1 MDSRLAVAS
10 VSIPYGQR
18 FITIEMENQQ
28 NILFVAPGN
37 LWLRLTVQQQTSA
50 DVVTKG
56 LPNAVAVERVDTWV
70 TYTPV
75 LATGSTID
83 TNQRILNLELYIN

>member
-1 MDSRLAVAS
+1 
-10 VSIPYGQR
+10 
-18 FITIEMENQQ
+18 MENQA

-37 LWLRLTVQQQTSA
+37 LWLRLTTQQQLSNDAATA
-50 DVVTKG
+50 GTAA
-56 LPNAVAVERVDTWV
+56 AVAVESVDTWV

-83 TNQRILNLELYIN
+83 TNQRILNMELYINNIFVNPEIK